1 MRITRTKSEAGI
13 LVLIVFAL
21 GILVGGLGNHVWG
34 QRVWGM
40 RNTRPAHSDIVA
52 EFTQRLDLT
61 AAQQQQVKAIVD
73 DTSQQWHEL
82 YAPVDR
88 KRDEIREQSRT
99 RLRAVM
105 TPEQLSKFDEFIH
118 ELDVQRQQRSGH

>member
-118 ELDVQRQQRSGH
+118 ELDVQRQQRPGH